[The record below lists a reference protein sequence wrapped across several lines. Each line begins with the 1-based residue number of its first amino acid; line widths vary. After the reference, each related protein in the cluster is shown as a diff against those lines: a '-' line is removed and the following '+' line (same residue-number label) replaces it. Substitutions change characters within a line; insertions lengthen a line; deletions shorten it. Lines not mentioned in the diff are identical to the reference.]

1 MASGAAKNRML
12 SKNAFF
18 TQEWRPVSH

>member
-12 SKNAFF
+12 EKNAFF
-18 TQEWRPVSH
+18 TQEWRPVSR